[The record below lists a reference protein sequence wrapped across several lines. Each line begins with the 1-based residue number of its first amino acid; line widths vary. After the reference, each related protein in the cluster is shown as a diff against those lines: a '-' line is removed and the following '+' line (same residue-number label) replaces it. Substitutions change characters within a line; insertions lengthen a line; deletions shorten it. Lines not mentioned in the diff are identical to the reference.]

1 MWQSRPCMHLKSEY
15 FARCIPV
22 IPASTLCHT
31 VLKRISREKEKRN
44 TRGTRISMQSNP
56 RPVSPHPCIQPP
68 SSTKT
73 LRYAC
78 VHKVQDAHAIFSWD
92 NWLLVLHMYTD
103 ACALDWSVSFHSA
116 YLHCTYRSAKDG
128 DVSRVSPLPG
138 STNVSARCWTWRGVL
153 LLEGG
158 ILGFLEPTCPSVHK

>member
-1 MWQSRPCMHLKSEY
+1 MHLKSEY

-68 SSTKT
+68 SSTHRHSDMHACIKYKMHMLSSAGAIDYWFCICT
-73 LRYAC
+73 QMHVLWIGRFLFIRPICIVHTDQLRTGMY
-78 VHKVQDAHAIFSWD
+78 
-92 NWLLVLHMYTD
+92 LVFPPSPE
-103 ACALDWSVSFHSA
+103 ALM
-116 YLHCTYRSAKDG
+116 YLHDAE
-128 DVSRVSPLPG
+128 L
-138 STNVSARCWTWRGVL
+138 
-153 LLEGG
+153 GG
-158 ILGFLEPTCPSVHK
+158 GFFY